1 MKSFKILSYFLSLS
15 AIGYFIFTTIYDKKE
30 KSLFEQPKLVVGI
43 VVDQMRYDY
52 LTRFWNHYGE
62 GGFKRLVKD
71 GFTAKNHHFNYVP
84 TVTGPGHAS
93 IYSGTTPAVHG
104 ILGNDWYNRAER
116 QMVYCVDDLN
126 HTSLNTSS
134 SKGKSPHRMSV
145 STITDELRIHH
156 QFNSKVISI
165 AIKDRSAVLPGGHS
179 ANAAYWYEG
188 EQDGDWISSTYYMDE
203 LPDWVKAFNAGDS
216 SEKYLKTWNQLK
228 GAYVESGAD
237 ENPYESTFDGE
248 ESNAFPHEIGELWSK
263 NDGFDILK
271 DTPFG
276 NSLTTDF
283 AIEAL
288 KNENLGTDAITD
300 FLAISFSSTDYVG
313 HEYGVNSKEVQDTYI
328 RLDQDIERLLNVLD
342 SLVGQ
347 NEYTLFLSSD
357 HGAMHNSEFLRD
369 AKIPTGKINRRQI
382 RKDLEERLD
391 VIYGISGIIENVN
404 YNEIVFNK
412 DVLKKHKLNQKELTS
427 FVVAELM
434 KRPEIEH
441 VFTAEEVHG
450 HNGLNRMKN
459 LVQNGHSLKYS
470 GDIVFIQ
477 KPGYISNRRF
487 GSTHASGMNYDTHVP
502 LLFYGQGITKGSTV
516 ERTEIPDIAPTISV
530 LLGISFPNG
539 TTGNPIKE
547 VFDH

>member
-1 MKSFKILSYFLSLS
+1 MKSVKVLSYFLSLS
-15 AIGYFIFTTIYDKKE
+15 AIGYFIFTTIYDKTE

-62 GGFKRLVKD
+62 GGFKRLVED

-104 ILGNDWYNRAER
+104 ILGNDWYNRTER

-126 HTSLNTSS
+126 HQSLNTAS

-203 LPDWVKAFNAGDS
+203 LPDWVKAFNAGDY

-248 ESNAFPHEIGELWSK
+248 ESNAFPHEIGELWSR
-263 NDGFDILK
+263 NDRFDILK

-288 KNENLGTDAITD
+288 KNENLGADAITD

-328 RLDQDIERLLNVLD
+328 RLDQDIERLLNALD
-342 SLVGQ
+342 TLVGQ

-382 RKDLEERLD
+382 RKDLEQRLEA
-391 VIYGISGIIENVN
+391 IYGISGIIENVD

-412 DVLKKHKLNQKELTS
+412 DVFKKHKLNQKELAS
-427 FVVAELM
+427 FVAEELM

-459 LVQNGHSLKYS
+459 LVQNGHSPKYS

-502 LLFYGQGITKGSTV
+502 LLFYGQGISKGSTV
-516 ERTEIPDIAPTISV
+516 ERTEIADIAPTMSV

-539 TTGNPIKE
+539 TTGNPIKA
-547 VFDH
+547 VFDR